1 METTFQQLG
10 IALLMGL
17 LVGLQ
22 REHAASPLAGLRTFP
37 LITILGSVC
46 ALLDQKMHWP
56 GVAVAVGFAGGIT
69 LVAVG
74 TFTRF
79 LAEETDRGLTTEF
92 AILLMYGVGAYVV
105 LGEMLIAV
113 AVGAGVAVLLQFK
126 PELHGIAAR
135 LGDEDLRAI
144 MQFALITCIVLPV
157 LPKKAYGPYAVFNP
171 FQIWL
176 MVVLIVGISLGGYI
190 VYKFFGARAGTLVSG
205 ILGGLISSTAT
216 TASYARRNVVA
227 PENSP
232 LDALV
237 IVIASSMVYARVL
250 TEIAVVAPG
259 FLPHAAAPIGV
270 MALVSIAS
278 AFVWTWRS
286 GHRTTE
292 LPEQGN
298 PTRLGSAV
306 LFGGVYALLLF
317 ALAVVK
323 DQLGSGGLYAV
334 AALSGLTDMDAITL
348 STAQMTS
355 QVNGDKSAGIDY
367 VTGWQLIVVAA
378 ISNLVFKAG
387 IVAILG
393 SRRLM
398 HYILGLFALPALAG
412 ALMLLLWSDPF

>member
-1 METTFQQLG
+1 
-10 IALLMGL
+10 
-17 LVGLQ
+17 
-22 REHAASPLAGLRTFP
+22 
-37 LITILGSVC
+37 
-46 ALLDQKMHWP
+46 
-56 GVAVAVGFAGGIT
+56 
-69 LVAVG
+69 
-74 TFTRF
+74 
-79 LAEETDRGLTTEF
+79 
-92 AILLMYGVGAYVV
+92 
-105 LGEMLIAV
+105 
-113 AVGAGVAVLLQFK
+113 
-126 PELHGIAAR
+126 
-135 LGDEDLRAI
+135 
-144 MQFALITCIVLPV
+144 
-157 LPKKAYGPYAVFNP
+157 
-171 FQIWL
+171 

-190 VYKFFGARAGTLVSG
+190 VYKFFGARAGTLASG

-259 FLPHAAAPIGV
+259 FLPHAAVPIGV

>member
-1 METTFQQLG
+1 
-10 IALLMGL
+10 MGWSG
-17 LVGLQ
+17 VTV
-22 REHAASPLAGLRTFP
+22 AA
-37 LITILGSVC
+37 
-46 ALLDQKMHWP
+46 
-56 GVAVAVGFAGGIT
+56 GFAGVIV

-74 TFTRF
+74 TFTQF
-79 LAEETDRGLTTEF
+79 LADEADRGLTTEF
-92 AILLMYGVGAYVV
+92 AILLMYGVGAYVIV
-105 LGEMLIAV
+105 GDMRIAV

-157 LPKKAYGPYAVFNP
+157 LPNKAYGPYAVLNP
-171 FQIWL
+171 RQVWL

-190 VYKFFGARAGTLVSG
+190 AYKFFGARAGVLASG

-216 TASYARRNVVA
+216 TASYARRNAAA
-227 PENSP
+227 PAASP

-237 IVIASSMVYARVL
+237 IAIASSMVYARVL

-259 FLPHAAAPIGV
+259 FLRQAVVPIGV

-278 AFVWTWRS
+278 ALVWTWRS
-286 GHRTTE
+286 TDRTTE

-306 LFGGVYALLLF
+306 LFGGIYALVLF

-323 DQLGSGGLYAV
+323 DQLGNQGLYAV

-348 STAQMTS
+348 STAQITRQAS
-355 QVNGDKSAGIDY
+355 GDGSAGIDPA
-367 VTGWQLIVVAA
+367 TGWRLIVVAA
-378 ISNLVFKAG
+378 IANLVFKAG
-387 IVAILG
+387 IVALLG
-393 SRRLM
+393 SRRLT
-398 HYILGLFALPALAG
+398 HYILALFALPALAG
-412 ALMLLLWSDPF
+412 GLMLLFWSDPW

>member
-37 LITILGSVC
+37 LITILGSIC
-46 ALLDQKMHWP
+46 ALLDQKMGWP
-56 GVAVAVGFAGGIT
+56 GVAVAAGFAGVIV

-79 LAEETDRGLTTEF
+79 LADEADRGLTTEF

-113 AVGAGVAVLLQFK
+113 AIGAGVAVLLQFK

-157 LPKKAYGPYAVFNP
+157 LPNRAYGPYAVFNP

-190 VYKFFGARAGTLVSG
+190 VYKFFGARAGTLACG

-216 TASYARRNVVA
+216 TASYARLSAVTPTRA
-227 PENSP
+227 PV
-232 LDALV
+232 DALV

-259 FLPHAAAPIGV
+259 FLPHAVGPIAIMAAV
-270 MALVSIAS
+270 SLVSAL
-278 AFVWTWRS
+278 AWAWRAKDR
-286 GHRTTE
+286 RTE
-292 LPEQGN
+292 ALEQGN
-298 PTRLGSAV
+298 PSRLGSAV
-306 LFGGVYALLLF
+306 LFGGMYALVLF
-317 ALAVVK
+317 ALAIVK
-323 DQLGSGGLYAV
+323 DLVGNHGLYAV
-334 AALSGLTDMDAITL
+334 AVLSGLTDMDAITL
-348 STAQMTS
+348 STAQMTR
-355 QVNGDKSAGIDY
+355 QPTSASDPGIDP
-367 VTGWQLIVVAA
+367 TMAWRLIVVAA
-378 ISNLVFKAG
+378 IANLAFKAG
-387 IVAILG
+387 IVALFG
-393 SRRLM
+393 SQRLTR
-398 HYILGLFALPALAG
+398 YVVALFALPTVAG
-412 ALMLLLWSDPF
+412 GLLLLFWRDAF